1 MKTVQDYLDLGLVFV
16 DGDKICGV
24 TGDLSSNELDIFDGK
39 LCEKKS
45 SKGAVKVGA
54 DYYARARW
62 TPSSFAW
69 RNNDGVKP
77 EYNGAMKVELSS
89 GDVIFNC
96 GKTSEFDWRINDNVN
111 PKILRWKP
119 IVISDGI
126 AGRGYRF
133 AINECQKPSFLQ
145 YKPKINLIV
154 PDSLK
159 AEVRRVGSEINV
171 TISQKDKQGNVANN
185 LEQVIGIDEVCD
197 AIKQVSTKEDK
208 PMKPVYTAEMHAR
221 NELPPIG
228 SMVLVDAEAESGVKY
243 KDHPTTLA
251 DVSGELPQ
259 LKVMAILTSDVG
271 RRVAVLQN
279 KNNECHCF
287 KLSSVR
293 PISPVTKTIKVN
305 GFDVPAPMSEAP
317 KDGQRYFLA
326 SPASRLYFTSSDW
339 NDEDFDQRYM
349 SRCLVHA
356 TKSAAI
362 AHAKAM
368 LGINPNPTRS
378 GDGYDRNVLGQN
390 NEGDEI

>member
-1 MKTVQDYLDLGLVFV
+1 MKTVKDYLDLGLAFV
-16 DGDKICGV
+16 DSDKL
-24 TGDLSSNELDIFDGK
+24 LSISNDKDSKEVCMSGLCIAHQRYCDGFRGGNAIFF
-39 LCEKKS
+39 
-45 SKGAVKVGA
+45 
-54 DYYARARW
+54 YASEW

-69 RNNDGVKP
+69 RDNDGVKP
-77 EYNGAMKVELSS
+77 EYKGLIEFTYNGEGCEMQ
-89 GDVIFNC
+89 
-96 GKTSEFDWRINDNVN
+96 EFRGADSINWSIVKKWRPVALQSDDANK
-111 PKILRWKP
+111 KIREKFISALRTA
-119 IVISDGI
+119 S
-126 AGRGYRF
+126 
-133 AINECQKPSFLQ
+133 
-145 YKPKINLIV
+145 
-154 PDSLK
+154 K
-159 AEVRRVGSEINV
+159 AKNV
-171 TISQKDKQGNVANN
+171 TFKADRLN
-185 LEQVIGIDEVCD
+185 IDGREYL
-197 AIKQVSTKEDK
+197 IPSRTPTVSPKEDK
-208 PMKPVYTAEMHAR
+208 PMRPVYTAEMHAR

-243 KDHPTTLA
+243 KDHPTILA

-293 PISPVTKTIKVN
+293 PIKPIIKTIKVN

-317 KDGQRYFLA
+317 EIDSKYFVIDLLDKELFSDIEWEGDCKDFQWLQKGI
-326 SPASRLYFTSSDW
+326 
-339 NDEDFDQRYM
+339 
-349 SRCLVHA
+349 VHS